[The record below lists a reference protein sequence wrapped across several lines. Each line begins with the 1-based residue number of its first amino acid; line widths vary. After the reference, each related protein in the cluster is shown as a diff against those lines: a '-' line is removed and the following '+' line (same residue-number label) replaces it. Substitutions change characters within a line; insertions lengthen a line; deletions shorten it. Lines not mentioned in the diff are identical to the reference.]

1 MKRSYIAAGALA
13 AVSIAWIVSGQFN
26 ERDASAGADL
36 KSAPAADGEK
46 ALPRVRVHTYTA
58 TERTN
63 ELVLFGRTEAV
74 RTVHLKA
81 ETAGRV
87 VDIAVK
93 KGNRVAGGEVVVR
106 LAMDDREARLAEAE
120 AVLDEKTI
128 AYQAARQLSKMN
140 YRSKVKLAESKAALE
155 TARAALEKIKLD
167 MERTEIKAPFEG
179 VVNDLPVEVG
189 DYIAPGDVVA
199 KIVDLD
205 PILVVGEVAER
216 DAAKLT
222 VGASARV
229 RLGTGKKVT
238 GKLRYVSKVGSL
250 STRTFRVEVALAN
263 PGGELSEGLTT
274 ELVLSLGSEM
284 AQKVSP
290 AILTLSDEGVV
301 GVKALGQGDV
311 VRFYPVRLVADEA
324 DGVWL
329 SGLPETVTLITVGQ
343 EFVTPGR
350 KVLPLSDEKAGRP

>member
-1 MKRSYIAAGALA
+1 MKRSYVIAGALA
-13 AVSIAWIVSGQFN
+13 AVSVLWIVSGQFK
-26 ERDASAGADL
+26 DAEETAD
-36 KSAPAADGEK
+36 PK
-46 ALPRVRVHTYTA
+46 AVTGGQKTLPQVRVRTFTA
-58 TERTN
+58 QKRMN

-74 RTVHLKA
+74 RTVRLKA

-87 VDIAVK
+87 VEIAVK
-93 KGNRVAGGEVVVR
+93 KGRRVLRGEIVVR
-106 LAMDDREARLAEAE
+106 LAMDDRLARLAEAK

-140 YRSKVKLAESKAALE
+140 YRSKVKLAESKAGLE
-155 TARAALEKIKLD
+155 TARAALKKIKLD
-167 MERTEIKAPFEG
+167 IERTEIKAPFDG
-179 VVNDLPVEVG
+179 IVNDLPAEVG
-189 DYIAPGDVVA
+189 DYIALGDVVA

-222 VGASARV
+222 LGTAVLV
-229 RLGTGKKVT
+229 RLGNGKEAT
-238 GKLRYVSKVGSL
+238 GKLRYVSKVGATP
-250 STRTFRVEVALAN
+250 TRTFRVEVELAN

-274 ELVLSLGSEM
+274 ELVLPMGSGM

-290 AILTLSDEGVV
+290 AILTLSDQGVV
-301 GVKALGQGDV
+301 GVKALEEGNV

-329 SGLPETVTLITVGQ
+329 AGLPETVTLITVGQ
-343 EFVTPGR
+343 EFVKPGR
-350 KVLPLSDEKAGRP
+350 KVLPRFDEKAGRS

>member
-1 MKRSYIAAGALA
+1 MKRSYVIAGVLA
-13 AVSIAWIVSGQFN
+13 AVSILWVVSGQFK
-26 ERDASAGADL
+26 EKKETPGAGL
-36 KSAPAADGEK
+36 KAVAGGQK
-46 ALPRVRVHTYTA
+46 TLPQVRVHTYSA
-58 TERTN
+58 QKKVN

-74 RTVHLKA
+74 RTVRLKA

-87 VDIAVK
+87 VDVAVE
-93 KGNRVAGGEVVVR
+93 KGRRVPRGEVIVR

-140 YRSKVKLAESKAALE
+140 YRSKVKLAESKAELE
-155 TARAALEKIKLD
+155 TARAALKKIKLD
-167 MERTEIKAPFEG
+167 RERTGIEAPFEG
-179 VVNDLPVEVG
+179 IVNDLPVEIG
-189 DYIAPGDVVA
+189 DYIALGDVVA

-222 VGASARV
+222 LGAPVLV
-229 RLGTGKKVT
+229 RLGGGREAT
-238 GKLRYVSKVGSL
+238 GKLSYVSKVGAV
-250 STRTFRVEVALAN
+250 STRTFRIEVALAN

-274 ELVLSLGSEM
+274 ELVLPLGSEM

-301 GVKALGQGDV
+301 GVKAIEKGDV
-311 VRFYPVRLVADEA
+311 VRFYPVRLVADEK

-343 EFVTPGR
+343 EFVKPGG
-350 KVLPLSDEKAGRP
+350 KVRALFDKGAGRP